1 MKKRVTKV
9 EGREKYLTMIKILR
23 TENDFLREKILFLE
37 NNHFGDI
44 KEV

>member
-44 KEV
+44 KGV